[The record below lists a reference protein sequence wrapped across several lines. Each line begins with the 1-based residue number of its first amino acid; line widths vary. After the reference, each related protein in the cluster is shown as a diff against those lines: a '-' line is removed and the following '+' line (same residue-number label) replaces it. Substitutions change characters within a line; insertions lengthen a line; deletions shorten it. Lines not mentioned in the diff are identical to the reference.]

1 MSFEF
6 YFWVSFMVT
15 FLCGI
20 MIPSEMSPFDNLIGT
35 LLCSLFGL
43 ILWPFF
49 VISFI
54 RTFFFKNS

>member
-1 MSFEF
+1 
-6 YFWVSFMVT
+6 
-15 FLCGI
+15 
-20 MIPSEMSPFDNLIGT
+20 MSPFDNLIGT